1 MKKSNKIDELEKIGE
16 KISVSRDASRGTG
29 GTETRG
35 THISRDA
42 KLKIRPGTQ
51 IRGTQNPRDGTGR
64 GTHIFRGTRPF
75 NTLDLTV
82 TLSESNSCYLFFS
95 YKIELFEGSMNQ
107 FSGVIL

>member
-75 NTLDLTV
+75 NTLIR
-82 TLSESNSCYLFFS
+82 TLSVKLLSIN
-95 YKIELFEGSMNQ
+95 N
-107 FSGVIL
+107 